1 MNTIGKLILVGF
13 LSMIFLNSCI
23 DSDIDPVGYGD
34 AFILVE
40 ISGQDTLMGLGLHA
54 FSYSEFTT
62 VNVQHETDISKSY
75 TLQAY
80 LGYAQ
85 DFVWSTPRNEYSRAL
100 PVAGDYI
107 FSATFRGGHTQVFYD
122 KLYATVVYP
131 PKLTKCLYNSDNQK
145 VEVEWDRVSNA
156 DSYNVKLLNTDGDI
170 LFVSPVF
177 NRITDI
183 YIFDKST
190 QGWQTSSFPTVGQ
203 NVTVEVASYLLEVGA
218 NGNELQSVGKSR
230 QVITWGN

>member
-13 LSMIFLNSCI
+13 LPLFLLNSCI
-23 DSDIDPVGYGD
+23 DTDIDPVGYGD

-54 FSYSEFTT
+54 FSYSEFTS
-62 VNVQHETDISKSY
+62 VNVQLSSDVSKSY
-75 TLQAY
+75 VLQPY

-85 DFVWSTPRNEYSRAL
+85 DFVWSTPRNEYTRAL
-100 PVAGDYI
+100 PGAGDYV
-107 FSATFRGGHTQVFYD
+107 FNATFRGGHTQVFYD

-131 PKLTKCLYNSDNQK
+131 PKITKCVYNTNNQK

-156 DSYNVKLLNTDGDI
+156 DSYNVKLLNSDGEM

-183 YIFDKST
+183 YIFDKNS
-190 QGWQTSSFPTVGQ
+190 QGWQTSSYPTVGQ
-203 NVTVEVASYLLEVGA
+203 NITVEVASYLLETGTT
-218 NGNELQSVGKSR
+218 GNELQSVGKSR